1 MPKAMTQAMKH
12 PYARNALHLLRDE
25 LRREPTVDEIKRKS
39 AILELNEWIRY
50 EVSLC
55 LTYDRVL
62 RRRNEI
68 LATRSGQEKECTTIV
83 SSESATSQELL
94 ILQNQNQ
101 G

>member
-1 MPKAMTQAMKH
+1 MPKAMTRAMKH
-12 PYARNALHLLRDE
+12 PHARSALHLLRDE

-55 LTYDRVL
+55 LTYERVL

-68 LATRSGQEKECTTIV
+68 LANKVTLS
-83 SSESATSQELL
+83 
-94 ILQNQNQ
+94 
-101 G
+101 